1 MNRVDLLEFDQ
12 PEDEESTHDA
22 ELINSSETNQSSS
35 EDEVVM
41 MTPQPEPNKNATP
54 NLGNLRRTKRTMAG
68 SVTTEEMQT
77 NKPQYTEYTEAIVE
91 LGTTSSDKL

>member
-54 NLGNLRRTKRTMAG
+54 NLGNLR
-68 SVTTEEMQT
+68 
-77 NKPQYTEYTEAIVE
+77 
-91 LGTTSSDKL
+91 